1 MTMTEQ
7 PTTDQ
12 TAAPCPCCGSYA
24 GATLATQSSALL
36 AVCDVLVVRALEV
49 MGKRIVRDERNRFSV
64 LAGRPW
70 HIAHTIWAPE
80 PAMIRKALQGAWV
93 VVPAMLDAHGCCGVT
108 AQAVTRMLDRY
119 VADLLLT
126 QTEQSLAELVYR
138 FGSELG
144 IHTGGAPW
152 AT

>member
-1 MTMTEQ
+1 MTSTFPAHKEE
-7 PTTDQ
+7 

-64 LAGRPW
+64 MNGRPW

-80 PAMIRKALQGAWV
+80 PPMIRKALQGAWV

-108 AQAVTRMLDRY
+108 AQDVTRMLDRY

-126 QTEQSLAELVYR
+126 QTAHNLDDLRYR
-138 FGSELG
+138 FASELG
-144 IHTGGAPW
+144 IRPGG
-152 AT
+152 TS

>member
-1 MTMTEQ
+1 MTVTPPLMEE
-7 PTTDQ
+7 
-12 TAAPCPCCGSYA
+12 TAAPCPCCGSYS

-64 LAGRPW
+64 LDGRPW

-80 PAMIRKALQGAWV
+80 PQMIRKALQGAWV
-93 VVPAMLDAHGCCGVT
+93 VVPAMLDAHGCCGVS
-108 AQAVTRMLDRY
+108 AQDVTRMLDRY

-126 QTEQSLAELVYR
+126 QTPHQLDELRYR
-138 FGSELG
+138 FASELQ
-144 IHTGGAPW
+144 IHSRA
-152 AT
+152 